1 MSQLTK
7 HIITAAMLFS
17 LSGIPQLA
25 NAATV
30 KLTEGTPL
38 TIRVDEKLSSATST
52 QGDQFAI
59 SLNDKVEL
67 ADGVEIKSGYHG
79 KGEVTAASKKG
90 YMGKAGE
97 LKVRLNYIRIG
108 DTKVYLRA
116 NKSQDGQ
123 DAIGATIALTILFG
137 PLGLLKRGHDVA
149 INSGQEIVAF
159 VDRDAE
165 IDPSTL
171 PPTTAL
177 N

>member
-1 MSQLTK
+1 MSKSTK

-38 TIRVDEKLSSATST
+38 TIRFDEKLSSSTNT

-59 SLNDKVEL
+59 SLSDKIEL
-67 ADGVEIKSGYHG
+67 ADGVEIRSGYRG
-79 KGEVTAASKKG
+79 KGEITAASKKG

-97 LKVRLNYIRIG
+97 LNVRLNYIRIG

-116 NKSQDGQ
+116 NKSQDGK
-123 DAIGATIALTILFG
+123 DAIGSTIALTILFG
-137 PLGLLKRGHDVA
+137 PLGLLKRGHDVD
-149 INSGQEIVAF
+149 IRSGQEVVAF

-171 PPTTAL
+171 PPPSAL